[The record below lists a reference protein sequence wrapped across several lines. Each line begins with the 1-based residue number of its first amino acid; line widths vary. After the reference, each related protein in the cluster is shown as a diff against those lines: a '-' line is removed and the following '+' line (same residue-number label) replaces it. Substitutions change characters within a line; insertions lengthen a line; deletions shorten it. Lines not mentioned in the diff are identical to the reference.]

1 MAAHREKGQ
10 HVVSFLYRRIG
21 FYLVTFWAAITLN
34 FLIPRLMPGDPINAL
49 ISQLRGNNA
58 QAAVDQLRQRFGLA
72 GHQSLLAQYGSYW
85 SQLAHGDLGIS
96 IKYYPTP
103 VTTVIGG
110 GLYWTI
116 GLVGVATVIS
126 FLVGTTLGIVTAW
139 RRGSKLDNIVPPMLT
154 FFSAVPYF
162 WIALVVLVVFGVEL
176 HWFPLAGGYSQDL
189 IPGWNG
195 EYIGNVLQHA
205 TLPAV
210 TIVVSSLAG
219 WFLGMRNMMVTTL
232 AEDVL
237 VAEAKGLKDRRVMF
251 AYAAR
256 NAILPNIAS
265 FALSLGFIVS
275 GALLTELVFSYPG
288 IGFVLY
294 NAVLAKDLP
303 LMQGVFLIITILV
316 LAANFFADLVYVFLD
331 PRTRQEG

>member
-1 MAAHREKGQ
+1 
-10 HVVSFLYRRIG
+10 VYFLFRRIG
-21 FYLVTFWAAITLN
+21 FYLVTLWAALTLN

-49 ISQLRGNNA
+49 IQGLSGTNS
-58 QAAVDQLRQRFGLA
+58 QAAVEQMRERFGLS
-72 GHQSLLAQYGSYW
+72 GHQSLASQYAHYW
-85 SQLAHGDLGIS
+85 SQLAHGDLGTS
-96 IKYYPTP
+96 IKYYPEP
-103 VTTVIGG
+103 VSKVIGG
-110 GLYWTI
+110 GLFWTV

-126 FLVGTTLGIVTAW
+126 FVLGTALGVVTAW
-139 RRGSKLDNIVPPMLT
+139 KRGSKLDALLPAVT

-162 WIALVVLVVFGVEL
+162 WIALVVLVLFGVEL
-176 HWFPLAGGYSQDL
+176 QWLPLAGGYDSDL
-189 IPGWNG
+189 VPGLNG
-195 EYIGNVLQHA
+195 EFVGNVISHA
-205 TLPAV
+205 LLPAL

-232 AEDVL
+232 SEDYVL
-237 VAEAKGLKDRRVMF
+237 VAEAKGLPTRRRML

-256 NAILPNIAS
+256 NAILPNIAA

-294 NAVLAKDLP
+294 NGVLAKDLP

-316 LAANFFADLVYVFLD
+316 LAANLLADVVYVFLD
-331 PRTRQEG
+331 PRTRQEN